1 VRSPG
6 FFSHAS
12 FPCGLPCSFSWLCSA
27 SRWDTVPCIYLV
39 IVLCVY
45 SGVPEDLPDV
55 TNILANSPMPGEL
68 RVEEWN
74 CTLPGTR
81 LLILPRATSV
91 AVCILCRTGCRF
103 ASRRAGSSTGFLRC
117 LGLRRSL
124 SRLSACGVLHH
135 GPWVLA
141 SAGATLCLSPG
152 LWSPSRPHSLAVGL
166 WESCWMSVYV
176 WEGASCRR
184 MENADTQGPRLLGG
198 GAVCR

>member
-1 VRSPG
+1 MRSPG

-68 RVEEWN
+68 LVEEWN

-135 GPWVLA
+135 GLDGFLPLPA
-141 SAGATLCLSPG
+141 
-152 LWSPSRPHSLAVGL
+152 PHSVF
-166 WESCWMSVYV
+166 
-176 WEGASCRR
+176 
-184 MENADTQGPRLLGG
+184 LLGS
-198 GAVCR
+198 GAPPVPTHWLWDFGKVAGCLCMCGRGLPVGEWRMLTLKGHGC